1 MSYSDVS
8 PSSSYHRNARSQP
21 IAIKDAHLY
30 TLESLN
36 EEREEC
42 EKQFY
47 ECATW
52 RMYSRIVAD
61 RLNTPPRYSTV
72 PVYNGCPS
80 PASVGSHV
88 QQGHNSGSPVPT
100 SGGLIRPQPRYA
112 RPSTV
117 SPFEHSQSQL
127 FCPNPFMDAAMMHS
141 MQSDSD
147 DEVFEL
153 EL

>member
-1 MSYSDVS
+1 MSYSHVS
-8 PSSSYHRNARSQP
+8 PSSSYRRSQP

-30 TLESLN
+30 TLESLD

-52 RMYSRIVAD
+52 RMYNRIVSD
-61 RLNTPPRYSTV
+61 RLNTPPRYNAA
-72 PVYNGCPS
+72 PIYNGGPS

-88 QQGHNSGSPVPT
+88 QQSHSSASPVPT
-100 SGGLIRPQPRYA
+100 SGGLIRPQPRYV

-117 SPFEHSQSQL
+117 SPFEQSRSHL
-127 FCPNPFMDAAMMHS
+127 FCPIMHS
-141 MQSDSD
+141 MQTADFD
-147 DEVFEL
+147 EEVFEL